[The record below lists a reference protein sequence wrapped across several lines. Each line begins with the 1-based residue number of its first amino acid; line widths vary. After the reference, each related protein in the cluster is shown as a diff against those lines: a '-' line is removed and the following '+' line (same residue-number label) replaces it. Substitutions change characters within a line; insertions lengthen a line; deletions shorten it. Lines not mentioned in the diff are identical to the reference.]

1 MSAQNFEFFLG
12 DHIVYN
18 HQVGFR
24 AKKEKAQEAYPSL
37 AGACSVKYGTCRH
50 DGK

>member
-1 MSAQNFEFFLG
+1 MPRILNCFLD
-12 DHIVYN
+12 DHIVDN

-24 AKKEKAQEAYPSL
+24 AKNEKAQEPCPSL
-37 AGACSVKYGTCRH
+37 AGVGSVKYGTCRH

>member
-1 MSAQNFEFFLG
+1 MPRILNCFLD
-12 DHIVYN
+12 DHIVDN

-24 AKKEKAQEAYPSL
+24 AKKEKAQKACPSL
-37 AGACSVKYGTCRH
+37 AGVCSVKYGTCRH